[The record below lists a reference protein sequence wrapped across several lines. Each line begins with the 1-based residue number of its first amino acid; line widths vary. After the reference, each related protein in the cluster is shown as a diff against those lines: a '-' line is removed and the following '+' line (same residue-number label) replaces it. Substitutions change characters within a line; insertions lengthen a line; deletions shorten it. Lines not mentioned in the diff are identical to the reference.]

1 MGIWQGVAFKLI
13 GPLES
18 RLLHPRLAVLF
29 SCPAD
34 RTAWGRGLSSGRAWR
49 EIQET
54 EEQLQNWWTVWLN
67 HGCEL
72 RKLVFSVIV
81 ILLFEVVGHLS
92 KLIADVLTELTDA
105 WAVAV
110 WGLPCAGKTV
120 WCVRVLASCS
130 RILYQLWKILAM
142 ISRQILAPTH
152 PQWCPSPDFRL
163 YTRKYRLVLSTNG
176 SKPATKSRISSN
188 E

>member
-18 RLLHPRLAVLF
+18 RLLQPRLAILF

-34 RTAWGRGLSSGRAWR
+34 RTAWGRSLSSRRAWR
-49 EIQET
+49 KIQGT
-54 EEQLQNWWTVWLN
+54 EEQLKNWWTVWLD

-72 RKLVFSVIV
+72 RKLVFSVIA

-163 YTRKYRLVLSTNG
+163 YTRKYRLVLSTNS